1 MEPSLYL
8 VHISQIMKSK
18 MSARAGKQY
27 LVDMSGNKKYV
38 ISYKIECLKGK

>member
-27 LVDMSGNKKYV
+27 LVDYV
-38 ISYKIECLKGK
+38 WQQEICDQLQD